1 MIILKDWCILKRK
14 NTFRTTTDLSWNA
27 IIWKT
32 QLKIFLFSIKN
43 SPGFPVHHSR
53 WHDTVAV
60 VLLSN
65 GTKGT
70 RELKQSIII
79 IFFCIRSPAYCFL
92 LAWLT
97 SWALRSLLLI
107 YICPGLK
114 IKQYCSYSNFFQ
126 TKLSSTMIYYH
137 SPYRMFLGTD
147 CFLQCLAETS
157 LVFSSMQN
165 MHLLISLLNSE
176 NNFDP

>member
-1 MIILKDWCILKRK
+1 MKCHYLENTTENFSFQYQKFTWLPCTPLKMTRHCGCGIAFQWHKRK
-14 NTFRTTTDLSWNA
+14 ARTR
-27 IIWKT
+27 K
-32 QLKIFLFSIKN
+32 
-43 SPGFPVHHSR
+43 
-53 WHDTVAV
+53 
-60 VLLSN
+60 
-65 GTKGT
+65 
-70 RELKQSIII
+70 LKQSIII
-79 IFFCIRSPAYCFL
+79 IFFSIRSPAYCFL

-97 SWALRSLLLI
+97 NWAWRSLLLI

-114 IKQYCSYSNFFQ
+114 IKQYCSYCNFFQ

-137 SPYRMFLGTD
+137 SPYRMFLGAD